1 MSSIHFEADL
11 AGRKFAVAHDN
22 DEADGVT
29 RQLANFV
36 LGTEIS
42 ALRPATVHAAE
53 RLILDTLACTI
64 GSLHTEQ
71 GRVMSGFKRDQGG
84 KPESTLIGSPVKV
97 PAPSA
102 AYAHAQMANVLDAD
116 ETFNWTH
123 SACASVMSTI
133 AVAERV
139 GATGAQLVEAVA
151 VAFEVGPRVAFSL
164 PIYRIDE
171 AGHLGRRGAVGFS
184 WAAYGAAA
192 GAGKLLGLDAGRLAQ
207 AFGIAHVSMP
217 PHGTATSFTGQ
228 GHPWYKYAMY
238 AAIAEAGV
246 NAALLAER
254 GFVGESRIFDEGTE
268 FFRSMNAE
276 GSDRQAIL
284 AGLGE
289 EWGVERTALKPWPF
303 CRYTHSSL
311 DAFARLVDEH
321 SLKPDEIDSITVT
334 VPPYGFI
341 EMIASSTEVTDKLKI
356 MTSLPYAL
364 SMIAHRVPAG
374 PKWWDDQVFA
384 DPAVHDLA
392 RRVHA
397 EVDES
402 MNERFL
408 ADLKAGAQM
417 SSSKTPQR
425 VRVSARSGVFE
436 ADADRAV
443 GDPTDPA
450 TAWSD
455 DALRGKI
462 VEYADGVLAPGAG
475 AAIAAACFE
484 LELARDL
491 SALMAP
497 CAELA

>member
-1 MSSIHFEADL
+1 M
-11 AGRKFAVAHDN
+11 AHGGDG
-22 DEADGVT
+22 DEGVT
-29 RQLANFV
+29 RQLADFV
-36 LGTEIS
+36 LGTDIS

-71 GRVMSGFKRDQGG
+71 GRLMSEFKRDQGG

-97 PAPSA
+97 PASSA

-123 SACASVMSTI
+123 SACASVMSTL

-139 GATGAQLVEAVA
+139 GATGAQLIAAVA
-151 VAFEVGPRVAFSL
+151 VAFEVGTRIAFSL
-164 PIYRIDE
+164 PVYRIDE

-217 PHGTATSFTGQ
+217 PHGTATAFRGQ
-228 GHPWYKYAMY
+228 SQPWYKYGMY

-246 NAALLAER
+246 NAALLADR
-254 GFVGESRIFDEGTE
+254 GFAGESRIFDEGTE

-276 GSDRQAIL
+276 NSDRRAIL
-284 AGLGE
+284 AGLGQ

-311 DAFARLVDEH
+311 DAFAKLVDEH
-321 SLKPDEIDSITVT
+321 SFKPDEIDAITVT
-334 VPPYGFI
+334 VPPYNFI
-341 EMIASSTEVTDKLKI
+341 EMIASSTEVTEKLKI

-374 PKWWDDQVFA
+374 PKWWDDQVFG

-402 MNERFL
+402 LNERFL
-408 ADLKAGAQM
+408 ADLKAGRQM

-425 VRVSARSGVFE
+425 VRVSARSQEFE
-436 ADADRAV
+436 VAADRAL

-455 DALRGKI
+455 DAVRAKV
-462 VEYADGVLAPGAG
+462 VEYTDGVLAPGAG
-475 AAIAAACFE
+475 AAIAAAGFG
-484 LELARDL
+484 LASAPDL
-491 SALMAP
+491 TALMGP